1 MEFHDKGAIA
11 NPHHGKNIIKLG
23 LTAREKTDLVAI
35 RKAFT
40 GKTRVLRTPPK
51 TSWNLIV
58 DRPPPDPK
66 LLESAQNL
74 RPGLKLTQPSV
85 D

>member
-1 MEFHDKGAIA
+1 MEFYDKGAIA

-40 GKTRVLRTPPK
+40 GKMRVLSTRPKPPG
-51 TSWNLIV
+51 TWSSIV
-58 DRPPPDPK
+58 PHRARSCSNPRRISVPD
-66 LLESAQNL
+66 S
-74 RPGLKLTQPSV
+74 S
-85 D
+85 